1 MQLFKKK
8 RKTDGWL
15 PGGKEGEMGSD
26 FLMIVLLGFFPK
38 WPRMVHTLKSL
49 QFRRKSSL
57 DTFASCSVT
66 LV

>member
-26 FLMIVLLGFFPK
+26 FLMIVVLGFFPK
-38 WPRMVHTLKSL
+38 
-49 QFRRKSSL
+49 
-57 DTFASCSVT
+57 
-66 LV
+66 